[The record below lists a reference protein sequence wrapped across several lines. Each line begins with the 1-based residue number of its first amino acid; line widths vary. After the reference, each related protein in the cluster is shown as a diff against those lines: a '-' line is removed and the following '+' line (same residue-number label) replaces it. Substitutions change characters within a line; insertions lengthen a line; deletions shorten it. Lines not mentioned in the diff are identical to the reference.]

1 MGGHVQSSQ
10 GQRLCSTTL
19 GGRDLGARKRIV
31 PNRAATRSSVMLIVV
46 ADNDPDALDLALTD
60 LRLEGHEVFGASDA
74 AGAMSLV
81 ESVSPDAVVLD
92 YRMPP
97 GDDGLTLA
105 ERLIADDPNLRV
117 LIYSNYQS
125 AELRARAAALSVPF
139 LAKGNL
145 RVLRAALVAP

>member
-1 MGGHVQSSQ
+1 MRV
-10 GQRLCSTTL
+10 
-19 GGRDLGARKRIV
+19 
-31 PNRAATRSSVMLIVV
+31 VV
-46 ADNDPDALDLALTD
+46 ADNDADALDLALTD

-74 AGAMSLV
+74 ARAELLV
-81 ESVSPDAVVLD
+81 AEVSPAAVVLD

-97 GDDGLTLA
+97 GEDGLTLA
-105 ERLIADDPNLRV
+105 ERLIKEHPDLRV

-125 AELRARAAALSVPF
+125 VQLRERAAALGVPF

>member
-1 MGGHVQSSQ
+1 M
-10 GQRLCSTTL
+10 R
-19 GGRDLGARKRIV
+19 
-31 PNRAATRSSVMLIVV
+31 IVV
-46 ADNDPDALDLALTD
+46 ADNDADALDLALTD

-74 AGAMSLV
+74 AGAELLV
-81 ESVSPDAVVLD
+81 AAVSPAAVVLD

-105 ERLIADDPNLRV
+105 ERLVSDHAGLRV

-125 AELRARAAALSVPF
+125 AQLRARAAALGVPC

-145 RVLRAALVAP
+145 RVLRAAVVSP